1 MKTFKD
7 LGLHPELL
15 GAVERL
21 GFEQPTPIQKETI
34 PAILEARRDI
44 IAMAQTG
51 TGKTAGFG
59 LPIVQ
64 QVETGKPGVQAL
76 ILCPTRELCLQITR
90 DLTAFASGRQGVSL
104 VSVYGGASIETQIKS
119 LKRGAQIVIGTPG
132 RTLDLIKRKALRL
145 ETLRWLVLDEAD
157 EMLNMGFREDL
168 DAILSKTSSEKQT
181 LLFSAT
187 MPEGV
192 RRISASYMQ
201 NPREITAGVRNSGA
215 DQVSHEYYVV
225 KSHNRYTAVK
235 RLADLNPDIYGII
248 FCRTRSDAR
257 EITSELLSDGYNA
270 DALHGDLT
278 QAQRDTV
285 MDRFRKRQ
293 IQLLVATDV
302 ASRGLDVSELSHIIN
317 FTLPDDPEVYVHRSG
332 RTGRAGRA
340 GKSLIILQPKE
351 LFMIRRLEKLVGK
364 KFEYRKIPSGQEI
377 CEKRLYSLMDRLEKI
392 TVNEKEIAPF
402 LPAIVKKFSWLDRDE
417 LLKRIVAFEF
427 NRFLDYY
434 RLAGDINASVEPV
447 VHSDQGQG
455 KKRKRKP
462 PAPSSGHKQGR
473 KGKPAAGKRRRAG
486 RTQ

>member
-1 MKTFKD
+1 
-7 LGLHPELL
+7 
-15 GAVERL
+15 VERL
-21 GFEQPTPIQKETI
+21 GFQQPTPIQIETI
-34 PAILEARRDI
+34 PAILEARRDL
-44 IAMAQTG
+44 IALAQTG

-64 QVETGKPGVQAL
+64 QIDAESRTVQAL
-76 ILCPTRELCLQITR
+76 ILCPTRELCLQISR
-90 DLTAFASGRQGVSL
+90 DLTGFASDRSGLSL
-104 VSVYGGASIETQIKS
+104 APVYGGASMETQIK
-119 LKRGAQIVIGTPG
+119 LIKKGAQIVIGTPG

-145 ETLRWLVLDEAD
+145 ETVRWLVLDEAD

-168 DAILSKTSSEKQT
+168 DAILSKTGPEKQT

-215 DQVSHEYYVV
+215 DQVTHEYYVV

-235 RLADLNPDIYGII
+235 RLADMSPDIYGII

-332 RTGRAGRA
+332 RTGRAGRT

-377 CEKRLYSLMDRLEKI
+377 CEKRLYSLMDRIEK
-392 TVNEKEIAPF
+392 TKVNEKEISPF
-402 LPAIVKKFSWLDRDE
+402 LPAIQQKLSWLDRDE

-434 RLAGDINASVEPV
+434 RMAGDINASVEGMA
-447 VHSDQGQG
+447 HDEGRKQ
-455 KKRKRKP
+455 KRSQQSKGP
-462 PAPSSGHKQGR
+462 PRPGMKQGR

-486 RTQ
+486 RS

>member
-7 LGLHPELL
+7 LGLKPELL
-15 GAVERL
+15 LAVERL
-21 GFEQPTPIQKETI
+21 GFQQPTPIQIETI
-34 PAILEARRDI
+34 PAILEARRDL
-44 IAMAQTG
+44 IALAQTG

-64 QVETGKPGVQAL
+64 QIDAESRTVQAL
-76 ILCPTRELCLQITR
+76 ILCPTRELCLQISR
-90 DLTAFASGRQGVSL
+90 DLTGFASDRSGLSL
-104 VSVYGGASIETQIKS
+104 APVYGGASMETQIK
-119 LKRGAQIVIGTPG
+119 LIKKGAQIVIGTPG

-145 ETLRWLVLDEAD
+145 ETVRWLVLDEAD

-168 DAILSKTSSEKQT
+168 DAILSKTGPEKQT

-215 DQVSHEYYVV
+215 DQVTHEYYVV

-235 RLADLNPDIYGII
+235 RLADMSPDIYGII

-317 FTLPDDPEVYVHRSG
+317 FTLPDDPEV
-332 RTGRAGRA
+332 
-340 GKSLIILQPKE
+340 
-351 LFMIRRLEKLVGK
+351 
-364 KFEYRKIPSGQEI
+364 
-377 CEKRLYSLMDRLEKI
+377 
-392 TVNEKEIAPF
+392 
-402 LPAIVKKFSWLDRDE
+402 
-417 LLKRIVAFEF
+417 
-427 NRFLDYY
+427 
-434 RLAGDINASVEPV
+434 
-447 VHSDQGQG
+447 
-455 KKRKRKP
+455 
-462 PAPSSGHKQGR
+462 
-473 KGKPAAGKRRRAG
+473 
-486 RTQ
+486 